1 MATIENNIKKGQY
14 LKKTGADSY
23 VHYHFDTDDSIVY
36 LSDKIDGDGNGA
48 DYAKGV
54 ALHKTLSTLYTLA
67 SKGGQAATDL
77 ATLTEKVKNLEEKHT
92 NDISAV
98 NTSIATTKSDLLGT
112 DSDAAGANT
121 IHGAN
126 KAAKNAQDKANSA
139 YNLASGLSKAYVF
152 GNASAVYHGRVGG
165 TVDGDG
171 ATAGTVI
178 DNGFKVGD
186 SVYVKDTLINDFWIS
201 AKRKL
206 TTDDTGLPI
215 SSIDDIKN
223 ATDGAEI
230 NVKWT
235 IGREYYYVTL
245 TAVET
250 KANLDG
256 YYDKNYIDNNYL
268 TKANIEKYYVPYNG
282 ATNDVIINNHII
294 TVGDNTQ
301 QANPKFTSIANGG
314 ISLVGLA
321 TVDDSGTISHVGRKV
336 QLNPTGITL
345 VDENKT
351 YPYPHGASSPLAT
364 EKFVAEATREYQTE
378 SQVNS
383 LINKTQLTFGGDVI
397 GEGRIDQPIGLRL
410 TDMADLP
417 TADTTFSAVK
427 VNKQGRVT
435 AGGQQIRFASTI
447 NDPILNDLVIGGVAI
462 IDA

>member
-1 MATIENNIKKGQY
+1 MATVENNIKKGQY

-36 LSDKIDGDGNGA
+36 LSDKIDGTDGSGA
-48 DYAKGV
+48 AYAKD
-54 ALHKTLSTLYTLA
+54 ARLHETLCALYTLA
-67 SKGGQAATDL
+67 SQGGQAATGL
-77 ATLTEKVKNLEEKHT
+77 AELTQKVKDLEAKHT

-98 NTSIATTKSDLLGT
+98 NASIATTNSNLLGT
-112 DSDAAGANT
+112 TSDTAGANT
-121 IHGAN
+121 IYGAN
-126 KAAKNAQDKANSA
+126 KAAKNAQSKADSA

-165 TVDGDG
+165 TVDSDG

-178 DNGFKVGD
+178 DKDFKVGD
-186 SVYVKDTLINDFWIS
+186 SIYVKDKLINDFWIS

-206 TTDDTGLPI
+206 TTNDTELPI

-256 YYDKNYIDNNYL
+256 YYDKDYINNNYL
-268 TKANIEKYYVPYNG
+268 TKETIEKDYVPYSG
-282 ATNDVIINNHII
+282 ATKPVKLGNNVLEVSDGAQTTEISSGRIELRGTATSSVYINLRGIK
-294 TVGDNTQ
+294 VGD
-301 QANPKFTSIANGG
+301 
-314 ISLVGLA
+314 
-321 TVDDSGTISHVGRKV
+321 TIYDYPEGR
-336 QLNPTGITL
+336 
-345 VDENKT
+345 
-351 YPYPHGASSPLAT
+351 SSPLAT
-364 EKFVAEATREYQTE
+364 EAFVTDQGYQTSDE
-378 SQVNS
+378 VGA
-383 LINKTQLTFGGDVI
+383 LINAGTVKLKGDVT
-397 GEGRIDQPIGLRL
+397 GNG
-410 TDMADLP
+410 
-417 TADTTFSAVK
+417 K
-427 VNKQGRVT
+427 VNDTGITTTLSTTGIHPGTYSALAVDAKGRAT
-435 AGGQQIRFASTI
+435 AGFQQIRFASTI